1 MVITLK
7 LNLAKIKPEFIRPT
21 VGKRLPVIDYRR
33 HHLYF
38 LISEAILW
46 RLASWEMK
54 WYMIL
59 DTSTKLSEFE
69 ATPDIIAEVTNEVIL
84 GLVRDAVI

>member
-7 LNLAKIKPEFIRPT
+7 LNLAKIKSEFIRLS

-38 LISEAILW
+38 
-46 RLASWEMK
+46 
-54 WYMIL
+54 
-59 DTSTKLSEFE
+59 
-69 ATPDIIAEVTNEVIL
+69 
-84 GLVRDAVI
+84 